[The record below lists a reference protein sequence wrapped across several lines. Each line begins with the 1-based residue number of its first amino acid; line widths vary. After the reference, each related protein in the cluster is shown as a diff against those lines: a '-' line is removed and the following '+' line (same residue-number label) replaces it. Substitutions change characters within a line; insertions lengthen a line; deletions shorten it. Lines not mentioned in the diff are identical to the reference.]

1 MERPVKCASVAS
13 ELSLDLWSASVDG
26 NGRLFLLDGLF
37 DLFDSLE
44 LSPKTRC
51 RRLAIRALLVLLL
64 ALVPRV
70 SQQRWVAR

>member
-1 MERPVKCASVAS
+1 MKRPVKCAGIAS

-37 DLFDSLE
+37 DLLGSLE
-44 LSPKTRC
+44 FSPEARC
-51 RRLAIRALLVLLL
+51 RCLTIRALLVLLL